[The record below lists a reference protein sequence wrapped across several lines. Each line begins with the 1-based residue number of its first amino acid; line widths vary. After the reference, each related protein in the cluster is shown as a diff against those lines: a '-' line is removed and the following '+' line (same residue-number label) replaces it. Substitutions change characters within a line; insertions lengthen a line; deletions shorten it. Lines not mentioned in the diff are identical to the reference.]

1 MFPMAGVPPTIANG
15 MKNYREVFCRDA
27 GYEHVSRYV
36 SGLVLSENKTL
47 QAIHAQQVWPEGKEV
62 TRRAMHAAVFEAGWS
77 SEELMVKHRTE
88 VSVDHQGGRGREV
101 IAVDWTQ
108 AHHERG
114 PHIHGVKEAF
124 DYVERRNSL
133 FQTVVTG
140 TISNREL
147 IDGLAVEV
155 QVPNFSEEE
164 LEYLGMTKQEGSV
177 AKIVWRRKKP
187 GFDFSLGGSL
197 EKALHKSHLSLNVTF
212 TYSFNLPLSEH
223 VDDLIATD
231 RSPCC
236 IEARKSESRTDSAF
250 YESVILLNYIVEIF
264 TLSQLSVVG
273 EDSFPL
279 QFFNRRWVG
288 FVLIEVD
295 NSRRLMFES
304 LEHFA
309 EESFGR
315 LRVSLRAEHEIDRLA
330 SRIDRAVKI
339 FPHAFHF
346 DIGFIDAVGV
356 VDGSQ
361 VRANPFLQFRSIP
374 LNPPIDRRM
383 ID

>member
-114 PHIHGVKEAF
+114 PQIHGVKEAY

-164 LEYLGMTKQEGSV
+164 LEYLGMTKQESYTEMEAV
-177 AKIVWRRKKP
+177 QKRLVE
-187 GFDFSLGGSL
+187 L
-197 EKALHKSHLSLNVTF
+197 LSYQRN
-212 TYSFNLPLSEH
+212 
-223 VDDLIATD
+223 
-231 RSPCC
+231 
-236 IEARKSESRTDSAF
+236 
-250 YESVILLNYIVEIF
+250 
-264 TLSQLSVVG
+264 
-273 EDSFPL
+273 
-279 QFFNRRWVG
+279 
-288 FVLIEVD
+288 
-295 NSRRLMFES
+295 
-304 LEHFA
+304 
-309 EESFGR
+309 
-315 LRVSLRAEHEIDRLA
+315 RLA
-330 SRIDRAVKI
+330 YLKRTA
-339 FPHAFHF
+339 
-346 DIGFIDAVGV
+346 
-356 VDGSQ
+356 DGGG
-361 VRANPFLQFRSIP
+361 ACAPN
-374 LNPPIDRRM
+374 
-383 ID
+383 